1 MRSHW
6 WRPLTIV
13 LALLAL
19 VTAMLTHTRNPDL
32 VLRERLLD
40 AIRNYELSD
49 AEMARDVLAARAGL
63 QANYDPLAT
72 DRRNLVRA
80 LGVVEKESA
89 AGSWK
94 AQSFLAPHIGR
105 LKDSQVERLMSVERF
120 KSRNALLQN
129 SLRYVTSA
137 GPVLRIPR
145 ERKSLSA
152 DISRLPNSVL
162 RFMQMRDSDD
172 ELEIQAVLDRLAVE
186 SKLHSELRTLVAHGR
201 LMVTLIPET

>member
-105 LKDSQVERLMSVERF
+105 LK
-120 KSRNALLQN
+120 
-129 SLRYVTSA
+129 
-137 GPVLRIPR
+137 
-145 ERKSLSA
+145 
-152 DISRLPNSVL
+152 RLPSRKADVG
-162 RFMQMRDSDD
+162 
-172 ELEIQAVLDRLAVE
+172 
-186 SKLHSELRTLVAHGR
+186 RTLQVQECPVAELAQVRDIGR
-201 LMVTLIPET
+201 TRFAHAKGTEIPEC

>member
-63 QANYDPLAT
+63 QPNYDQLAT

-80 LGVVEKESA
+80 LGIVEKESA
-89 AGSWK
+89 AGSRE
-94 AQSFLAPHIGR
+94 AHAFLAPHISHLRHSHNQRLISVQR
-105 LKDSQVERLMSVERF
+105 LKSS
-120 KSRNALLQN
+120 NTPLQI
-129 SLRYVTSA
+129 SLRA
-137 GPVLRIPR
+137 
-145 ERKSLSA
+145 
-152 DISRLPNSVL
+152 
-162 RFMQMRDSDD
+162 
-172 ELEIQAVLDRLAVE
+172 
-186 SKLHSELRTLVAHGR
+186 
-201 LMVTLIPET
+201 